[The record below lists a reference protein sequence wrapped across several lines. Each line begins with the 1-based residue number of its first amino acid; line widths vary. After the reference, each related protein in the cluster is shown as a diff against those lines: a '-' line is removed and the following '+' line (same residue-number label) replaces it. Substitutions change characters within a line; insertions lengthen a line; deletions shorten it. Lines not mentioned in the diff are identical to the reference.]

1 MWIVMTSPRKNRYA
15 NVALV
20 RLTPEYA
27 EAGQRPVMISDGAQ
41 GAAEVRHRGYHYVG
55 NTGRSAFHSALARAQ
70 ADAKR
75 LNNENNE
82 PSYGPDW
89 IS

>member
-1 MWIVMTSPRKNRYA
+1 MTSFPKNGYA

-27 EAGQRPVMISDGAQ
+27 DAGQRPVMISDRAQ

-55 NTGRSAFHSALARAQ
+55 NTSRSAFHRALVRAQ

-75 LNNENNE
+75 FNNE